1 VTKTF
6 SIKISWV
13 QIKMVQTT
21 ILSKKIQTVPLKLS
35 QKQNL
40 LKIFNQVIYDF
51 FLQNS
56 WVQIQKC
63 VFQVI
68 LFPNMGNKVN
78 FGIFFKTLLA

>member
-68 LFPNMGNKVN
+68 LFLKMGNKVN